1 MLQSFCATITPGFTL
16 QWIYDGF
23 RCLCLGLK
31 LLDAMRVCV
40 LNSPIV
46 QGIHIVNHCDI
57 YERFPENCGA
67 LPQYPGEALGQ

>member
-1 MLQSFCATITPGFTL
+1 MV
-16 QWIYDGF
+16 
-23 RCLCLGLK
+23 
-31 LLDAMRVCV
+31 LDAYAWAARCHVCV

-67 LPQYPGEALGQ
+67 LPQYPGEALGHWEFYKMPCMGSLCGFCNL